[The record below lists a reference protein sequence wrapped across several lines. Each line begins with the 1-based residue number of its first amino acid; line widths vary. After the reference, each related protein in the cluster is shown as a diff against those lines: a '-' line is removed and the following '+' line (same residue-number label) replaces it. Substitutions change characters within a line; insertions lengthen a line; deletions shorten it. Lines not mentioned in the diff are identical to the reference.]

1 MLLNGS
7 TTFKVAKSMLITLIF
22 LGLLFK
28 AILIGSM
35 TNTIFAVAGEDE
47 EEKLISLQ
55 QSINED
61 NQVISLMQFRDES
74 LAFVSLIDQVLP

>member
-1 MLLNGS
+1 MDVHPDDIQALPISLDDGS
-7 TTFKVAKSMLITLIF
+7 I
-22 LGLLFK
+22 
-28 AILIGSM
+28 
-35 TNTIFAVAGEDE
+35 IFAVAGEDE

-74 LAFVSLIDQVLP
+74 LAFVSLIDQAFP